1 MDNDRCMF
9 FFLEETLLG
18 GVGGG
23 GKGNAFLCFYT
34 INSILGNTDF
44 ITLQP

>member
-18 GVGGG
+18 GGAVREML
-23 GKGNAFLCFYT
+23 FFCFYT